1 MKKRQD
7 IYKKDRKRQEKD
19 KLFLRKTSCRLGLC
33 EKKTKRQNIY
43 IKKLTNIDLNLVSLN
58 IQIIMN

>member
-19 KLFLRKTSCRLGLC
+19 KLFLRKTSYRLGLC

-43 IKKLTNIDLNLVSLN
+43 IKKLTNID
-58 IQIIMN
+58 

>member
-1 MKKRQD
+1 MQKRQD

-43 IKKLTNIDLNLVSLN
+43 KKWLWLLMARKN
-58 IQIIMN
+58 IQTIFLQ